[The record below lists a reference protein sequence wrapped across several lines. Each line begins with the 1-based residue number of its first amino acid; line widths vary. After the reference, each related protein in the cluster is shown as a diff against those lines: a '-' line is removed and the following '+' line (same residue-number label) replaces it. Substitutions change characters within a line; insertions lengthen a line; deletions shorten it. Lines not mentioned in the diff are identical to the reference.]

1 VKQTLIDIDNKILN
15 NLIIIKNGKVIVS
28 SNSGSKYFKLW
39 HKEYKK
45 LGHPKFHPKM
55 AEELL
60 EYSTINL
67 ILSQLGAYGERMK
80 RKAYLGEL
88 GEFPLPLKNKEYP
101 LLVEG
106 METTTAQRLWVELV
120 QRQWTVN
127 PPTTAP
133 AVQLRDT
140 GS

>member
-1 VKQTLIDIDNKILN
+1 
-15 NLIIIKNGKVIVS
+15 
-28 SNSGSKYFKLW
+28 
-39 HKEYKK
+39 
-45 LGHPKFHPKM
+45 M

-60 EYSTINL
+60 EYSPINL
-67 ILSQLGAYGERMK
+67 ILSHLGAYVERMK
-80 RKAYLGEL
+80 RKVYLGEL
-88 GEFPLPLKNKEYP
+88 GEFPLPMKNREYP

-106 METTTAQRLWVELV
+106 METTTAQKLWVELV

-127 PPTTAP
+127 SPTTSP